1 VPVSGEVLG
10 DDVARAG
17 ARPVVASRSSSPPGK
32 GMPREG
38 GRSHGGD
45 EGERDPLTSDRSTPV
60 HPQSNAGPKLGSF
73 FSINLLQ
80 PTATNLAQA
89 RKKVYGNF
97 KYKYTKSNEYISEKK
112 SKWGV

>member
-1 VPVSGEVLG
+1 
-10 DDVARAG
+10 
-17 ARPVVASRSSSPPGK
+17 
-32 GMPREG
+32 MPREG

-80 PTATNLAQA
+80 PTAANLAQA
-89 RKKVYGNF
+89 RRKVQYMEI
-97 KYKYTKSNEYISEKK
+97 SNIYDIKK
-112 SKWGV
+112 STYS